1 MSIKRTL
8 TLAQLLQGSGNRIK
22 AVIVRRHIQHQIA
35 ITSRWPI
42 NFRIESFSMQLSGF
56 NSTSNRVFDFI
67 CLWILPL
74 GYLLLL
80 CALFFL
86 PGRSLHHKLF
96 YGLFSIP
103 ALIALCLRP
112 REFKELLREPIFVA
126 LLLFVAWALLSLS
139 WGPPMEHR
147 VASQFK
153 PSLHT
158 LLLFAGC
165 YLLVRYRSD
174 IVQPLL
180 FSAAVV
186 SLIASVYN
194 LFMFAR
200 IYEPGMRL
208 IGGGA
213 FDNPLLSSHVFG
225 FFCSYWLSLSMTC
238 KRRRLLWLSI
248 PAMAIMFAAV
258 LATGSRTPLVALTL
272 AAFWLSFI
280 CWNRRTIVLLGALFI
295 SGTAVALLLSQMIIE
310 RGGSYR
316 LEIWQLALQK
326 IADHPWIGHGYNASL
341 TLDPGIGYTLQEP
354 HSFALGVLYYVG
366 IFGLLPWLFFQAW
379 GLLSSWRNRLQ
390 PLFIIAS
397 TWLVFGIGAGLTEG
411 GGIISRP
418 KEHWFLLWIP
428 LALIAALS
436 INQRARRLS
445 AMPVKTLTST
455 ALQQLTASAQVI
467 EEDGLG
473 PKVLRLI
480 DGSFLKL
487 FRRRRW
493 YTSGSFNPYSER
505 FAANSEQLRNKGI
518 PTPQILDLYRLNDGS
533 SAVHYTPLPGSTL
546 RQVLQGITAPAVRQA
561 LVERFGKFMAQL
573 HEQGVYFRSLHLGNV
588 LVLNDG
594 EFGLIDLADMRI
606 YPSSLSLSLRQR
618 NLRHMQRYTEDR
630 RWLFEDHFDALLQG
644 YAVTASKSAVDSLH
658 RQVQAGGHPARAH

>member
-1 MSIKRTL
+1 
-8 TLAQLLQGSGNRIK
+8 
-22 AVIVRRHIQHQIA
+22 
-35 ITSRWPI
+35 
-42 NFRIESFSMQLSGF
+42 MQVSGF
-56 NSTSNRVFDFI
+56 KSTSNRIFDFI

-74 GYLLLL
+74 GYFLLL

-103 ALIALCLRP
+103 SLIALCLRP
-112 REFKELLREPIFVA
+112 RELKQLLREPVFIA
-126 LLLFVAWALLSLS
+126 LLLFVAWAMLSLC
-139 WGPPMEHR
+139 WGPSDDDSI
-147 VASQFK
+147 AGQFK
-153 PSLHT
+153 PPLHT

-165 YLLVRYRSD
+165 YLLVRHRSE
-174 IVQPLL
+174 IVQPLI
-180 FSAAVV
+180 FSAAMVG
-186 SLIASVYN
+186 LIASVYN
-194 LFMFAR
+194 LFIFAG
-200 IYEPGMRL
+200 IYQPEMRL

-225 FFCSYWLSLSMTC
+225 FFCAYWLSLSMTC
-238 KRRRLLWLSI
+238 KRPLILCLSL
-248 PAMAIMFAAV
+248 PAMIVMFAAV
-258 LATGSRTPLVALTL
+258 IATGSRTPLVALTM
-272 AAFWLSFI
+272 AALWLCFI
-280 CWNRRTIVLLGALFI
+280 CWNRRSVVLLGTLILGGA
-295 SGTAVALLLSQMIIE
+295 AVGVMFAQMILL
-310 RGGSYR
+310 RGDSYR
-316 LEIWQLALQK
+316 FEIWQMAMQR
-326 IADHPWIGHGYNASL
+326 IAEHPWIGHGYNASL
-341 TLDPGIGYTLQEP
+341 ALDPGVGYALQEP

-366 IFGLLPWLFFQAW
+366 ILGFIPWLFFQAW
-379 GLLSSWRNRLQ
+379 ALLSSWRHRVQ

-436 INQRARRLS
+436 INQRARRLL
-445 AMPVKTLTST
+445 AIPVKALTPT
-455 ALQQLTASAQVI
+455 AMQQMTANAQVI

-473 PKVLRLI
+473 PKVLRLV

-505 FAANSEQLRNKGI
+505 FAVNSEQLRTMGI
-518 PTPQILDLYRLNDGS
+518 ATPQTLDLYRLKDGS
-533 SAVHYTPLPGSTL
+533 SAVHYSPLPGNTL

-561 LVERFGKFMAQL
+561 LVERFGKFMALL

-588 LVLNDG
+588 LVLEDG

-618 NLRHMQRYTEDR
+618 NLRHMQRYTEDQ
-630 RWLFEDHFDALLQG
+630 RWLFEDHFEALLQG
-644 YAVTASKSAVDSLH
+644 YAVRASKSAVSNLH
-658 RQVQAGGHPARAH
+658 RQVLAASNPARAH

>member
-1 MSIKRTL
+1 
-8 TLAQLLQGSGNRIK
+8 
-22 AVIVRRHIQHQIA
+22 
-35 ITSRWPI
+35 
-42 NFRIESFSMQLSGF
+42 MQLSGF
-56 NSTSNRVFDFI
+56 NSTSSRIFDFI

-103 ALIALCLRP
+103 SLIALCLRP
-112 REFKELLREPIFVA
+112 RELKELLREPIFIA
-126 LLLFVAWALLSLS
+126 LMLFAAWALLSLCWS
-139 WGPPMEHR
+139 PPDKESI
-147 VASQFK
+147 AGQFK
-153 PSLHT
+153 PALHT
-158 LLLFAGC
+158 LLLFAGS
-165 YLLVRYRSD
+165 YLLVRHRSE
-174 IVQPLL
+174 IIQPLL
-180 FSAAVV
+180 FSAAIVG
-186 SLIASVYN
+186 LIATVYN
-194 LFMFAR
+194 LYMFAH
-200 IYEPGMRL
+200 IYEPGLRL

-213 FDNPLLSSHVFG
+213 FDNPLLSSHIFG
-225 FFCSYWLSLSMTC
+225 FFCAYWLSMSMTC
-238 KRRRLLWLSI
+238 KRRQMLWLSI
-248 PAMAIMFAAV
+248 PAMAVMFAAV
-258 LATGSRTPLVALTL
+258 IATGSRTPLVALTL
-272 AAFWLSFI
+272 AALWLSFI
-280 CWNRRTIVLLGALFI
+280 CWNRRSIVLLGAL
-295 SGTAVALLLSQMIIE
+295 GVCGLAVSVIFSRMIVE
-310 RGGSYR
+310 RGDSFR
-316 LEIWQLALQK
+316 LEIWQLALHR
-326 IADHPWIGHGYNASL
+326 IAEHPWIGHGYNASL
-341 TLDPGIGYTLQEP
+341 TLDPGVGYALQET
-354 HSFALGVLYYVG
+354 HNFALGVLYYVG

-379 GLLSSWRNRLQ
+379 GLLSSWRHRVQ
-390 PLFIIAS
+390 PLFIVAS

-436 INQRARRLS
+436 INQRARRLLTQ
-445 AMPVKTLTST
+445 PVKALTPAACEQMT
-455 ALQQLTASAQVI
+455 AGAQVI

-473 PKVLRLI
+473 PKVLRLV

-505 FAANSEQLRNKGI
+505 FAVNSEQLRALGI
-518 PTPQILDLYRLNDGS
+518 PTPVTLGLYRLEDGS
-533 SAVHYTPLPGSTL
+533 SAVHYSPLPGNTL

-588 LVLNDG
+588 LVLEDG

-630 RWLFEDHFDALLQG
+630 RWLFEDHFEALLQG
-644 YAVTASKSAVDSLH
+644 YAVTASESAVSNLH
-658 RQVQAGGHPARAH
+658 RQVLAASHTARAH